1 MISSHEIVG
10 MEDRLKLILR
20 GLEEVIKREEV
31 EEKLRK
37 SEPECYVGYEPSGR
51 VHIGWLV
58 WMLKLRD
65 LQKAGIRIKILEA
78 TIHAWIND
86 KGSLEE
92 LEEYKS
98 NVREL
103 LNKLGIS
110 ATYVD
115 SLEMISDPEYV
126 KLLLRSAKNTSLDRL
141 RRSVIILRRRT
152 EEVEQDFSKVLYPL
166 MQAVDAIYLNVD
178 FALGSIDQK
187 PAFMM
192 SRDIAS
198 RLGRRPVTILSTPL
212 IPGLKAPLLEDVD
225 AYDDVLA
232 YAKMSSSRPDDAIFL
247 DDDYETIRRKI
258 MACPCKPRET
268 ILNPILS
275 IMKYIIL
282 PYYEK
287 LSIDTHEGH
296 VTVEVDNADMLD
308 MLYREGK
315 IEPDTLKHICAEYL
329 TDMLERIRG

>member
-1 MISSHEIVG
+1 MR

-20 GLEEVIKREEV
+20 GLEEVIKKEEV

-65 LQKAGIRIKILEA
+65 LQKAGIRIKVLEA

-86 KGSLEE
+86 KGNLEE
-92 LEEYKS
+92 IEEYKS
-98 NVREL
+98 NVRSL

-110 ATYVD
+110 ATYID
-115 SLEMISDPEYV
+115 SLDMISDPEYV

-192 SRDIAS
+192 SRDLAL

-258 MACPCKPRET
+258 MTCPCKPRET

-287 LSIDTHEGH
+287 LSIDTHEGP
-296 VTVEVDNADMLD
+296 VTIDVDNVEMLD
-308 MLYREGK
+308 TLYREGK
-315 IEPDTLKHICAEYL
+315 IEPDMLKNVCAEYL
-329 TDMLERIRG
+329 TEMLDRIRG